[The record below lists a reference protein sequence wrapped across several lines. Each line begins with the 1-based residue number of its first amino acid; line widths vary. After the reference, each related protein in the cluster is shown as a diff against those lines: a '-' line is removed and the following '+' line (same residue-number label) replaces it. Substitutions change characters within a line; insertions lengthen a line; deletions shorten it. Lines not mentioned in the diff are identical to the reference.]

1 MKRFHSMLI
10 AIIALVLFAPL
21 AQVAAATVGSG
32 HHQQSFQSSV
42 GFQRRGRTGPGDRAC
57 LGAVARRRNP
67 TNLV

>member
-21 AQVAAATVGSG
+21 AQAQPRPWDQVITNNRFRVLSDFNDAA
-32 HHQQSFQSSV
+32 
-42 GFQRRGRTGPGDRAC
+42 GPGDRAC